1 MNKLKNLFSVAA
13 REPKAKGMRVI
24 RIDDKFPMNQ
34 IYQPGGSNSARA
46 SGTDGGKVKDFQKLI
61 SEGKYE
67 PGYYVPPT
75 VEIIKD
81 VSQFPELE
89 LNDKQKQEMLEYKAM
104 LDTGFHRYEAHY
116 GEGETTMHVAIVEFF
131 EFAGK
136 SAEYWRDVWRT
147 NENKKEEEVSTERV
161 EIDIVTQI
169 VNMIKKGT
177 VKGNEKDIKETLKEM
192 KVTSKDEKH
201 NILNEVLSAI
211 GQESRVVQSISDS
224 DFEEIKKLVPNND
237 VLKFITR
244 KIATADYDTRLFG
257 KYIKSVNNGA
267 DPLILTIVNGNT
279 AKNVL
284 NIREKKHDVL
294 LARFRELLKD
304 AIDFAKKEDIFNPDY
319 KLPMKYIGQL
329 QNEDDIL

>member
-169 VNMIKKGT
+169 VNMIKKGP

>member
-1 MNKLKNLFSVAA
+1 
-13 REPKAKGMRVI
+13 
-24 RIDDKFPMNQ
+24 MNQ

-75 VEIIKD
+75 VELIKD

-224 DFEEIKKLVPNND
+224 DFLEIMKLVPNND

-279 AKNVL
+279 AKDVL

-304 AIDFAKKEDIFNPDY
+304 AIDFAKKEDIFSPDY
-319 KLPMKYIGQL
+319 KLPMKYVGQL

>member
-1 MNKLKNLFSVAA
+1 MF
-13 REPKAKGMRVI
+13 
-24 RIDDKFPMNQ
+24 
-34 IYQPGGSNSARA
+34 
-46 SGTDGGKVKDFQKLI
+46 LI
-61 SEGKYE
+61 
-67 PGYYVPPT
+67 
-75 VEIIKD
+75 
-81 VSQFPELE
+81 FPELA
-89 LNDKQKQEMLEYKAM
+89 KQKQEMLEYKAM

-116 GEGETTMHVAIVEFF
+116 GEGETTACCKRVCRQNLPNIGEMSGEL
-131 EFAGK
+131 
-136 SAEYWRDVWRT
+136 
-147 NENKKEEEVSTERV
+147 ENKKEEEVSTERV

-224 DFEEIKKLVPNND
+224 DFLEIMKLVPNND

-267 DPLILTIVNGNT
+267 DPLILTIVNGKLQND
-279 AKNVL
+279 VL

-304 AIDFAKKEDIFNPDY
+304 AIDFAKKEDIFSPDY
-319 KLPMKYIGQL
+319 KLPMKYVGQL

>member
-75 VEIIKD
+75 VELIKD

-224 DFEEIKKLVPNND
+224 DFLEIMKLVPNND

-304 AIDFAKKEDIFNPDY
+304 AIDFAKKEDIFSPDY
-319 KLPMKYIGQL
+319 KLPMKYVGQL

>member
-75 VEIIKD
+75 VELIKD

-279 AKNVL
+279 AKDVL

-304 AIDFAKKEDIFNPDY
+304 AIDFAKKEDIFSPDY
-319 KLPMKYIGQL
+319 KLPMKYVGQL

>member
-75 VEIIKD
+75 VELIKD

-224 DFEEIKKLVPNND
+224 DFLEIMKLVPNND

-279 AKNVL
+279 AKDVL

-304 AIDFAKKEDIFNPDY
+304 AIDFAKKEDIFSPDY
-319 KLPMKYIGQL
+319 KLPMKYVGQL

>member
-24 RIDDKFPMNQ
+24 CIDDKFPMNQ

-75 VEIIKD
+75 VELIKD

-224 DFEEIKKLVPNND
+224 DFLEIMKLVPNND

-284 NIREKKHDVL
+284 NIREKKHDV
-294 LARFRELLKD
+294 
-304 AIDFAKKEDIFNPDY
+304 
-319 KLPMKYIGQL
+319 
-329 QNEDDIL
+329 

>member
-1 MNKLKNLFSVAA
+1 
-13 REPKAKGMRVI
+13 
-24 RIDDKFPMNQ
+24 
-34 IYQPGGSNSARA
+34 
-46 SGTDGGKVKDFQKLI
+46 
-61 SEGKYE
+61 
-67 PGYYVPPT
+67 
-75 VEIIKD
+75 
-81 VSQFPELE
+81 
-89 LNDKQKQEMLEYKAM
+89 
-104 LDTGFHRYEAHY
+104 
-116 GEGETTMHVAIVEFF
+116 
-131 EFAGK
+131 
-136 SAEYWRDVWRT
+136 
-147 NENKKEEEVSTERV
+147 
-161 EIDIVTQI
+161 
-169 VNMIKKGT
+169 
-177 VKGNEKDIKETLKEM
+177 M

-224 DFEEIKKLVPNND
+224 DFLEIMKLVPNND

-279 AKNVL
+279 AKDVL

-304 AIDFAKKEDIFNPDY
+304 AIDFAKKEDIFSPDY
-319 KLPMKYIGQL
+319 KLPMKYVGQL

>member
-75 VEIIKD
+75 VELIKD

-224 DFEEIKKLVPNND
+224 DFEEIKKLVPNNE
-237 VLKFITR
+237 VIKLTIR
-244 KIATADYDTRLFG
+244 KLSTADYDTRAFI
-257 KYIKSVNNGA
+257 KYINAVNSGL
-267 DPLILTIVNGNT
+267 DPLILTVVNGNT
-279 AKNVL
+279 SKNVL
-284 NIREKKHDVL
+284 TIREKKPDIL
-294 LARFRELLKD
+294 LDHFREIIK
-304 AIDFAKKEDIFNPDY
+304 AVTDFAKKVDISSPDY
-319 KLPMKYIGQL
+319 KLPMKYVGQL